1 MTTPHPRWRVGWGA
15 DVHRFGTE
23 PPVLLAG
30 VAVDSGR
37 GVLAT
42 SDGDVVAHAVIDA
55 VLGAAGLGDIG
66 MHFPSSDPQSRD
78 ADSMEM
84 LQTVVGL
91 AEAASWR
98 LAFCDV
104 TVISESVRI
113 APHRQAIRT
122 GLAGALGLSID
133 DVSVKATS
141 TDGLGWIGRDE
152 GIAAMAAVS
161 VAG

>member
-1 MTTPHPRWRVGWGA
+1 MTTSHPRWRVGWGA

-23 PPVLLAG
+23 PPVLVAG
-30 VAVDSGR
+30 VTVDSGR

-66 MHFPSSDPQSRD
+66 MHFPPSDPQSRD
-78 ADSMEM
+78 ANSMEM

-98 LAFCDV
+98 PVFCDV

-113 APHRQAIRT
+113 APHRQAIRA

-161 VAG
+161 VTG